1 MDDDRIGAPT
11 LQEQVRDIAET
22 HAGERGPL
30 LPVLHDIQHQIGWID
45 PDAVPVVADVLNL
58 SRAEV
63 HGVVTFYTDFRST
76 PPPRVTVQLCRAEA
90 CQANGCE
97 GIVDHAR
104 RRFGIEVGDQTEDGT
119 VGLDEVFCLGLCGVG
134 PAARV
139 GERVLARLD
148 RSALDAA
155 VDAALEARP

>member
-1 MDDDRIGAPT
+1 MEDGNQKLRD
-11 LQEQVRDIAET
+11 EVRDIAEV

-30 LPVLHDIQHQIGWID
+30 LPVLHDVQHRFGWID

-63 HGVVTFYTDFRST
+63 HGVITFYADFRDT
-76 PPPRVTVQLCRAEA
+76 PPPRVQVQLCRAEA

-97 GIVDHAR
+97 ALVDHAQ
-104 RRFGIEVGDQTEDGT
+104 RRFGVEVGGRTDDGT
-119 VGLDEVFCLGLCGVG
+119 VGLDEVFCLGLCGLG

-139 GERVLARLD
+139 GDRVLARVDPD
-148 RSALDAA
+148 RLDAT
-155 VDAALEARP
+155 VDAALEVPS